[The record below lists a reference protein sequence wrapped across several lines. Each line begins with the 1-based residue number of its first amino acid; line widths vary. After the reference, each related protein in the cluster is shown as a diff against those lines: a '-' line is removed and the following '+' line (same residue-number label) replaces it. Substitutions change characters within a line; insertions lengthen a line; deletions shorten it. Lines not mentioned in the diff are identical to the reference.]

1 MSNIESTSRPSVS
14 IRQVLQASAV
24 AGPHMSTY
32 VGRITVC
39 KIRLATGLLAQS
51 SQLFNLCTLK
61 NGYIEKTGEPCNAWG
76 H

>member
-1 MSNIESTSRPSVS
+1 MPNIESTSHPSVS

-32 VGRITVC
+32 VDRITVC

-61 NGYIEKTGEPCNAWG
+61 NGYIEKMGEPCNAWG